1 MKMAIIDHTEE
12 ATWEVKRLM
21 SKLVAGTMLA
31 IPLDGSSHV
40 PLFRQLYDH
49 IRDGIF
55 GGRIPPGGR
64 LPSSRTLAADLA
76 VSRTTI
82 LSAFDQLVA
91 EGYLEGKVGSG
102 MRVVSTLPDTTM
114 IATPRALSPKHSAR
128 DDNRLSRRARQRW
141 PWLAMPSRVLG
152 VRPLLPTNPD
162 VTAFPREIWSR
173 LVAKYWRNIPHSF
186 LVYGYL
192 MGYEPLRSAIAD
204 YVTRTRAVRCEAGQ
218 VLVVSGAQQAFH
230 LCSQILMDAGD
241 VAAMEDPGH
250 PVARAAFLSVGA
262 RVAPIEVDQ
271 EGLVVSA
278 LIKRHLRPRLVYVT
292 PSHQCPLGMPM
303 SLSRRLQLI
312 EFAHRMNAWILEDD
326 YLSEYRYFSRPLPAL
341 QSLDPNGRVIYIGTV
356 SKTLIPALR
365 IGYVIL
371 PDPLLD
377 VFVRARVAMDRQPP
391 AVDQAALAEFISE
404 GWLERHIRQTRVR
417 YMERQQCLIDAIREE
432 TPDLLNVS
440 PAGAGM
446 YLVGYLKNGLAST
459 IAARVAETHGVGAV
473 PLSMFSLRP
482 FKQDGLILGYGAYTL
497 GQIRL
502 AVKQLSSALREAAQ
516 SSVH

>member
-1 MKMAIIDHTEE
+1 
-12 ATWEVKRLM
+12 M
-21 SKLVAGTMLA
+21 SKLVAGTMLS
-31 IPLDGSSHV
+31 IPLDSSSHV
-40 PLFRQLYDH
+40 PLFQQLYNQ
-49 IRDGIF
+49 IRDGIL
-55 GGRIPPGGR
+55 GGRIPPGRR
-64 LPSSRTLAADLA
+64 LPSSRTLADDLA

-91 EGYLEGKVGSG
+91 EGYLEGRVGSG

-114 IATPRALSPKHSAR
+114 VAMPRTLSPKQSPR
-128 DDNRLSRRARQRW
+128 DDKRLSRRSTQRW
-141 PWLAMPSRVLG
+141 PATLPHETVRA
-152 VRPLLPTNPD
+152 RPLWPGNPD
-162 VTAFPREIWSR
+162 LTAFPREIWSR
-173 LVAKYWRNIPHSF
+173 LIAKHWRNVPHS
-186 LVYGYL
+186 LLGYGDP
-192 MGYEPLRSAIAD
+192 MGYRPLRSAIAD
-204 YVTRTRAVRCEAGQ
+204 YVTRTRGVRCDASH
-218 VLVVSGAQQAFH
+218 VLVVKGSQQALH
-230 LCSQILMDAGD
+230 LCSQILLDVGD
-241 VAAMEDPGH
+241 VAAMEDPGYLG
-250 PVARAAFLSVGA
+250 ARAAFLSVGA
-262 RVAPIEVDQ
+262 RVAPVEVDQ

-278 LIKRHLRPRLVYVT
+278 LAKRRLRPRLVYVT

-312 EFAHRMNAWILEDD
+312 DFAHRMNAWILEDD

-341 QSLDPNGRVIYIGTV
+341 QSHDANGRVIYIGTV

-365 IGYVIL
+365 IGYVVL

-377 VFVRARVAMDRQPP
+377 VFVRARVAMDRQPSP
-391 AVDQAALAEFISE
+391 VDQAALAEFVSE
-404 GWLERHIRQTRVR
+404 GLLERHIRQTRVR